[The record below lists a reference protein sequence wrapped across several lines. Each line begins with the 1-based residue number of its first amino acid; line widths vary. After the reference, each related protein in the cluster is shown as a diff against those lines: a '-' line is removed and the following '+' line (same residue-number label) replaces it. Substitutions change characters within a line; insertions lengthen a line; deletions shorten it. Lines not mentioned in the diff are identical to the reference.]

1 MKNLIYK
8 CVLLPLCAIIFF
20 TGCKRGFLDVPPQGK
35 LTRDQ
40 ALIDPAA
47 ADRLVAGVYNTLYLQ
62 GTVGLKFVIL
72 GDVTSDDSDK
82 GSVASDPGFDGIF
95 LDNFTHTPNTGIF
108 NDVWNEYYNSIGA
121 INSALDVLEAGTYEE
136 SVKKRLVGEVRFL
149 RGLYYF
155 NLVRIFGGVPKIIK
169 VITPAEQNNS
179 EFQTR
184 ATKEEIYAQ
193 VIEDLLYGVDNLP
206 AKGDAGAIVGRATKG
221 AAQALLS
228 KVYLYQQNWQGAYD
242 MSLAVISSNKYD
254 LATDYAKVF
263 REKATSVNEGGVN
276 NIESVFEVQTGPNRA
291 TDGSCNAIS
300 KNYSNFQAPRGS
312 FPNQTVNGQLWTGG
326 DLGFGLNTPSANLA
340 AAYEA
345 NDKRRAATIIFT
357 SNAPTVLWD
366 GFTIPAQ
373 PAVVSE
379 RYNYKAYHSPFLES
393 LACNGLLTD
402 KDNRPKNIRLMRYAE
417 VLLINAEAA
426 ARSGKDA
433 LSPLS
438 KVRARA
444 GLTTT
449 SATVADVWKERR
461 VELAMEADRFFDL
474 VRTGQAASVM
484 QAAGKPFVSGKHEV
498 FPIPQV
504 QIDFSGGRLKQN
516 PNY

>member
-1 MKNLIYK
+1 MKQYLKYIAFLIAAAT
-8 CVLLPLCAIIFF
+8 VF
-20 TGCKRGFLDVPPQGK
+20 TGCKRGFLDVPAQGK
-35 LTRDQ
+35 LTVDQ

-47 ADRLVAGVYNTLYLQ
+47 ADKLVAGAYNTLYLQ
-62 GTVGLKFVIL
+62 GTVGLKLVII
-72 GDVTSDDSDK
+72 GDVTSDDADK

-95 LDNFTHTPNTGIF
+95 LDGFTQTPNTGIF
-108 NDVWNEYYNSIGA
+108 NDVWREYYSSIGR
-121 INSALDVLEAGTYEE
+121 INSALSVLESGTYDET
-136 SVKKRLVGEVRFL
+136 VKKQLIGEVRFL
-149 RGLYYF
+149 RGYYYF
-155 NLVRIFGGVPKIIK
+155 NLVRIFGGVPKLTR
-169 VITPAEQNNS
+169 VVTPAEQNND

-184 ATKEEIYAQ
+184 ASKEEIYAQ
-193 VIEDLLYGVDNLP
+193 IIEDLSYGVENLP
-206 AKGDAGAIVGRATKG
+206 EKGAAGAIVGRATKG

-242 MSLAVISSNKYD
+242 LSLAVINSGKYD
-254 LATDYAKVF
+254 LATDYAKIF
-263 REKATSVNEGGVN
+263 REKAASVSEGGVN
-276 NIESVFEVQTGPNRA
+276 NIESIFEVQTGPNRA

-300 KNYSNFQAPRGS
+300 KNYSNFQAPRGT
-312 FPNQTVNGQLWTGG
+312 FPNQIVAGQSWTGG

-357 SNAPTVLWD
+357 GSTPTVLWD

-373 PAVVSE
+373 PAVVGD

-393 LACNGLLTD
+393 LSCNGLLTD

-426 ARSGKDA
+426 AHTGKDA
-433 LSPLS
+433 MTPLA
-438 KVRARA
+438 KVRTRA
-444 GLTTT
+444 GLTTS
-449 SATVADVWKERR
+449 SATIADIWKERR

-474 VRTGQAASVM
+474 VRTGQAATVM
-484 QAAGKPFVSGKHEV
+484 QALGKPFIAGKHEL